1 MKKKTYNHDFMR
13 LTKTKHMTS
22 YEGFMIPFRRG
33 QLSKLTIIFFEFTNK
48 SIKYYCINILFCG
61 MELLVSLW
69 FNFIILK
76 QNILVI
82 YPWGRVQRRSDG
94 PVTKTPNPH
103 GNAHQNVNQLS
114 T

>member
-1 MKKKTYNHDFMR
+1 MR
-13 LTKTKHMTS
+13 LTKKKHMTS

-33 QLSKLTIIFFEFTNK
+33 QLSKFTIIFFEFTNK
-48 SIKYYCINILFCG
+48 SISINILFCG

-69 FNFIILK
+69 INFIILK

-82 YPWGRVQRRSDG
+82 YPWGRVQGRSDG
-94 PVTKTPNPH
+94 PETKTPNPH